1 MKTGHGVYFL
11 PITLKK
17 ELVSASLMQALAC
30 SPCLSKLSQPGRKLM
45 AAFQDGAVLE
55 YGCNFHFT

>member
-1 MKTGHGVYFL
+1 MKTGHGVCFL

-17 ELVSASLMQALAC
+17 ELVSASLMQALASSRC
-30 SPCLSKLSQPGRKLM
+30 RSKLSPPGRKLM

-55 YGCNFHFT
+55 